1 MPMEAKP
8 YPEAKRTVLIGRE
21 VSDFIA
27 FLEEITHGKQVIQKN
42 LLQYNIPGFRPGH
55 APLTQTVQR
64 LRSQLKRERTYPDSA
79 RWHAFKNAW
88 KHWVGSHPE
97 LNNILSELVDNA
109 ADFDENGQCVKP
121 PNSELDR
128 ECFEIL
134 LAASLDNRIARET
147 IQRFYEYGYFEADE
161 QIEALIA
168 KARPREEIEF
178 RQRQAALPDE
188 IDELA
193 DTVNALSDRVDAL
206 ADPVK
211 SLASRT
217 PTEAPANGA
226 AQELDRRIAEVCHD
240 LNDSKAQLKE
250 VTGQISA
257 VESFE
262 ARLSKT
268 ESSVTQIVN
277 LLRRIGSLEARI
289 SELTTSVE
297 RLDSLASEVSELQTS
312 VASFPTKPS
321 ATEFA
326 KLKQQVGEL
335 GRQARQMPQDIH
347 SLATRL
353 DALDEAVADIKARL
367 QPTTSEPQIAYQAL
381 QLAEG
386 YAAKLGPETR
396 YYDNERDYLERLAFG
411 LERFGIIGSNAIGEE
426 TAAALHIALK
436 AFLVLEIADTRV
448 IEVWRPICG
457 NHLHVTKLN
466 VEMGWLGVQDWFP
479 TLFSQEC
486 FSEELARM
494 DISASI
500 EKMLE
505 TGNMPWAIH
514 LANYD
519 RSFPESYLPSFLE
532 WIRRHSRPNSIK
544 IFLTP
549 CSGTNRCETNED
561 IYTWVA
567 RLPKPQAQEPATA
580 RKLKPEDVVTLSA
593 WESWCRPHADTD
605 EHLDFLRQLQQA
617 IQNNGMSVPQPIF
630 RDIQQYLRLSQ
641 ELLANTRALDWAL
654 TLRLLPW
661 LGNRHEF
668 INAVQTLIDKERR
681 ELPHFQEGLQ
691 QAREEA

>member
-27 FLEEITHGKQVIQKN
+27 FLGEITHGKQFIQKN

-64 LRSQLKRERTYPDSA
+64 LRFQLKRERTYPDSA

-109 ADFDENGQCVKP
+109 ADFDENGQCVEP

-128 ECFEIL
+128 GCFEIL
-134 LAASLDNRIARET
+134 LEASLDNRIARET

-168 KARPREEIEF
+168 KARPREEIEL
-178 RQRQAALPDE
+178 RQRQAALPDA
-188 IDELA
+188 IDALVEN
-193 DTVNALSDRVDAL
+193 VNALSDRVDAL
-206 ADPVK
+206 ADIVK

-226 AQELDRRIAEVCHD
+226 AQELDRRIAEVYHD

-268 ESSVTQIVN
+268 ESSVTQIVS

-289 SELTTSVE
+289 SELTTSAE
-297 RLDSLASEVSELQTS
+297 RIDSLASEVSELQTS
-312 VASFPTKPS
+312 VESFQTKPS

-335 GRQARQMPQDIH
+335 GRQMRQMPQELQ
-347 SLATRL
+347 SLASRVQAL
-353 DALDEAVADIKARL
+353 EGAADDAPRV
-367 QPTTSEPQIAYQAL
+367 AYQAV
-381 QLAEG
+381 QIG
-386 YAAKLGPETR
+386 KRYAAQVSEEIER
-396 YYDNERDYLERLAFG
+396 YEDENDYLSDFRFG
-411 LERFGIIGSNAIGEE
+411 LRHFAVTDADETEAAI
-426 TAAALHIALK
+426 HVALK
-436 AFLVLEIADTRV
+436 AFPAIELADPRV
-448 IEVWRPICG
+448 IEVWNLVCG
-457 NHLHVTKLN
+457 NHLHVTTLN

-479 TLFSQEC
+479 YLFSQEC
-486 FSEELARM
+486 FEEELER
-494 DISASI
+494 IHLSASI
-500 EKMLE
+500 KNMLE
-505 TGNMPWAIH
+505 TGDMPWAIH
-514 LANYD
+514 LSHCDVSY
-519 RSFPESYLPSFLE
+519 PESYLPAFLN
-532 WIRRHSRPNSIK
+532 WIGDLGEGGIRV
-544 IFLTP
+544 FLTR
-549 CSGTNRCETNED
+549 SAGVNRCRTSTD
-561 IYTWVA
+561 VYARVA
-567 RLPKPQAQEPATA
+567 RLPAPKKPASLVSPRLRPSTV
-580 RKLKPEDVVTLSA
+580 VVTQSE
-593 WESWCRPHADTD
+593 WESWCDLRAEADD
-605 EHLDFLRQLQQA
+605 EQLDFLEKLLSALQ
-617 IQNNGMSVPQPIF
+617 NCGVSVPQPIF
-630 RDIQQYLRLSQ
+630 RDMQQYLRLSQ
-641 ELLANTRALDWAL
+641 RLLANTRALDWAL

-661 LGNRHEF
+661 IGNRHEF